1 MLNTVKINCFV
12 LSLLAC
18 YKVFHLLLRLN
29 WSFLLQATVLIT
41 RREDG
46 GTMHVLIQIS
56 MEFGIVEDTTAAG
69 IRMVFTGLNSA
80 EDHIH

>member
-1 MLNTVKINCFV
+1 M

-18 YKVFHLLLRLN
+18 CKIFHLLLRLN
-29 WSFLLQATVLIT
+29 QSFLLQVTVLIT

-56 MEFGIVEDTTAAG
+56 MEFGIVEDTTAVD
-69 IRMVFTGLNSA
+69 IRMVYTGLNSGG
-80 EDHIH
+80 DHIH